1 MSLVIIRKTEDMIA
15 YGYICIKY
23 FPKSER
29 FVLGADIRSSMLDL
43 LGLMVGSSKK
53 YYKKTALQNV
63 DVELEKLRG
72 LIRIAKDLGFLS
84 FKRYE
89 NWSRYLV
96 EIGNMLGGWLKS
108 VK

>member
-1 MSLVIIRKTEDMIA
+1 MIG
-15 YGYICIKY
+15 YGYICIRY

-29 FVLGADIRSSMLDL
+29 FVIGADIRKSMLDL
-43 LGLMVGSSKK
+43 LGMIIGSSKK

-72 LIRIAKDLGFLS
+72 LVRLSKDLGFLS

-89 NWSRYLV
+89 TWSRYLV
-96 EIGNMLGGWLKS
+96 QVGNMLGGWLKS
-108 VK
+108 VNQQ